1 MRNDRH
7 GRGLEGVLGDGSMAS
22 SCEERRG
29 VGGWTRSPPEVSRGR
44 GGLGADPRL
53 CITEREVLYVIP
65 KGRVGPF
72 SYPRGQRLEESQS
85 SRSFTGRALL
95 ISAEGL

>member
-44 GGLGADPRL
+44 GVLGAGPRL
-53 CITEREVLYVIP
+53 GVTEREDHHGHS

-72 SYPRGQRLEESQS
+72 SYPRGQRLEVSH
-85 SRSFTGRALL
+85 LL
-95 ISAEGL
+95 GHS